1 MGGHTDLE
9 QIEIGRD
16 MQRITIS
23 LEDKLA
29 EELDGFLSSRA
40 YQNRSEGVRDLV
52 REAIDR
58 QRSEASE
65 HEHSVANLS
74 YIYNHRVRS
83 LASRLADMQ
92 HMHHDL
98 IASTTLVHLDHDYS
112 LESVMLKGPT
122 ARVRAFAD
130 EVRAERGVR
139 SSALNLVGVHP
150 DNHPSGHSHLSPDKV

>member
-1 MGGHTDLE
+1 
-9 QIEIGRD
+9 

-23 LEDKLA
+23 LEDGLA
-29 EELDGFLSSRA
+29 EALDDFLSARA
-40 YQNRSEGVRDLV
+40 YKNRSEGVRDLV

-58 QRSEASE
+58 QRNEASE
-65 HEHSVANLS
+65 HCDCVANLS

-83 LASRLADMQ
+83 LASRLSDMQ

-98 IASTTLVHLDHDYS
+98 IASSTLVHLDHDYS

-122 ARVRAFAD
+122 ARVCAFAD

-139 SSALNLVGVHP
+139 SSALNLVGVHS
-150 DNHPSGHSHLSPDKV
+150 DHHPSGHSHLSPDNV